1 MLDAAVAF
9 ADTREADFSACG
21 TADSLEAAGRSTME
35 RHTRPDPLWRVWILL
50 LVAALMISWKF
61 TASREAVA

>member
-1 MLDAAVAF
+1 MLDAAVHF

-21 TADSLEAAGRSTME
+21 RSEEAAVASEAAIE

-50 LVAALMISWKF
+50 LVVALLVSWKF
-61 TASREAVA
+61 NTRPVAA